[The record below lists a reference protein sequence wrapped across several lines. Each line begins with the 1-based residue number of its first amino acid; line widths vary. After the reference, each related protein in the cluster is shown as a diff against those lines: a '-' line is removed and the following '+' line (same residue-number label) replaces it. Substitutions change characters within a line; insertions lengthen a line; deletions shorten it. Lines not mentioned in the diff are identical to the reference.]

1 MPYDLHMHSTAS
13 DGTDAPG
20 SLARLV
26 KDAGL
31 SGFALTDHDTT
42 AGLAEAAK
50 AAKRLRIKF
59 IPGIELSA
67 DPASIAPPEATP
79 EATGT
84 SADTGGKAPAV
95 GTLHILGYHVRH
107 DDPGL
112 AHLGEQL
119 RATRSK
125 RNPEVVDKLQQLGVK
140 IAYEEVLAVAGVPES
155 AWGDP
160 QAIDATGVIVG
171 RPHIAQVLITKGYV
185 KSVHE
190 AFAKYI
196 GFGGAAHTRKDRL
209 SAKEAIEAIHAAGGA
224 AVLAHPV
231 QLRLPED
238 LLEHAVARLSD
249 LGLDGIET
257 RHSDHSPS
265 DTEQFA
271 NYAERFGLVT
281 TGGSDYHGSR
291 KHVALGSVTAA
302 ENEAERLAEAAKR
315 HA

>member
-20 SLARLV
+20 DLARLV

-31 SGFALTDHDTT
+31 DGFALTDHDTL
-42 AGLAEAAK
+42 AGLAEAAA
-50 AAKRLRIKF
+50 AAKRLRLAF
-59 IPGIELSA
+59 VPGIELSA
-67 DPASIAPPEATP
+67 DPRSVAPPDIAEA
-79 EATGT
+79 
-84 SADTGGKAPAV
+84 GGEPKPAV
-95 GTLHILGYHVRH
+95 GTLHLLGYHVRH
-107 DDPGL
+107 DDAGL
-112 AHLGEQL
+112 DRLGQDL
-119 RATRSK
+119 RAMRAK
-125 RNPEVVDKLQQLGVK
+125 RNPEVVDKLKQLGVK
-140 IAYEEVLAVAGVPES
+140 IEYHEVLAAAGVPEN
-155 AWGDP
+155 AWGDDD
-160 QAIDATGVIVG
+160 AIDATGVIVG
-171 RPHIAQVLITKGYV
+171 RPHIAQVLIAKGYV

-209 SAKEAIEAIHAAGGA
+209 TAEDAIAAIHAAGGA

-238 LLEHAVARLSD
+238 LLEHAVARLAD

-257 RHSDHSPS
+257 RHSDHAPA
-265 DTEQFA
+265 DTERFA
-271 NYAERFGLVT
+271 AYAERFRLVT

-291 KHVALGSVTAA
+291 KHVALGSVTTEA
-302 ENEAERLAEAAKR
+302 EGIERLAEAAGR